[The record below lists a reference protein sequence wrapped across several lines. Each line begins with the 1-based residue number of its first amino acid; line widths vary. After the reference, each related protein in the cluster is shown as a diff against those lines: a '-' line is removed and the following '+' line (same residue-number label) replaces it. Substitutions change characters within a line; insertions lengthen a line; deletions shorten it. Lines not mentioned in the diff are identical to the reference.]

1 MADQPA
7 VQQGIEL
14 KLDDGSVIKAENVE
28 EALKMA
34 MKMKVDTASALKT
47 EREQREQ
54 LQSRLDVLEAENQRR
69 NQPASDPNA
78 FNRDQY
84 FRLVGEDP
92 IAAQNYLDAYRFG
105 IGNPAEVPNYFI
117 GIDQRTSRMEQEALA
132 ANFVNLNPDF
142 PASMENAELLV
153 REVQRLRG
161 EGHAVD
167 METMKMAWRN
177 CVATGTIKPI
187 EEPEIAEEPNPS
199 LSGGGAGTLDAES
212 SRIEADV
219 YSGKM
224 STGDFEKYLR
234 SKGMLG

>member
-1 MADQPA
+1 MAEQPP

-54 LQSRLDVLEAENQRR
+54 LQARLDALEADNQRR
-69 NQPASDPNA
+69 NAPPVDPNS

-105 IGNPAEVPNYFI
+105 IPNPAEVPNYFI
-117 GIDQRTSRMEQEALA
+117 GIDQRTSRMEQEALG
-132 ANFVNLNPDF
+132 ANFVNLHPDF
-142 PASMENAELLV
+142 PASAETAETLT
-153 REVQRLRG
+153 REVQRLRS
-161 EGHAVD
+161 EGHPVNLSTL
-167 METMKMAWRN
+167 EIAWGN
-177 CVATGTIKPI
+177 CVSAGSIKPT
-187 EEPEIAEEPNPS
+187 EEAEAAEQPNPS
-199 LSGGGAGTLDAES
+199 LSGSGAGSLDAES

-219 YSGKM
+219 ISGKM
-224 STGDFEKYLR
+224 SMTDFEKYLR
-234 SKGMLG
+234 SKGMIG